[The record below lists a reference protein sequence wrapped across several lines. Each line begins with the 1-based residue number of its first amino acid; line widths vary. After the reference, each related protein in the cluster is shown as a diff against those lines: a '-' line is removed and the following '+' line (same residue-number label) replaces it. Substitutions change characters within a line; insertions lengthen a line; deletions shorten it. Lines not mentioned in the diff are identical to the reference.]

1 MINSNLHVK
10 FLLDVIVCCCL
21 LHNMIMNGK
30 HTNID
35 ELMFAHLKM
44 ERTLEAT
51 THGEKVMIL
60 MLNLFCK
67 WGTF

>member
-1 MINSNLHVK
+1 
-10 FLLDVIVCCCL
+10 
-21 LHNMIMNGK
+21 MNGK